1 METIT
6 HPFESVR
13 KAAQCFA
20 FVSVVAVLILGSTG
34 CSVFEQENQPE
45 TDTLFRAEVSL
56 RSLLINGQVH
66 FEIEDADAPL
76 VRDSFRYMYIITEAG
91 FYIVSANA
99 FPNAE
104 IGGVFGRNKL
114 TFEVDDQR
122 VELTSFTPILGER
135 TIPAHVRFD
144 RVTKKK
150 TGDRFKFIAFV
161 DDPGGLEKLEKITGE
176 SLR

>member
-1 METIT
+1 MESIT
-6 HPFESVR
+6 PPLESVR

-45 TDTLFRAEVSL
+45 TDTLFRAELSL
-56 RSLLINGQVH
+56 RSLHINGQVH
-66 FEIEDADAPL
+66 FERDEAVPPL

-91 FYIVSANA
+91 FYIVSENA

-104 IGGVFGRNKL
+104 VGGVFDGKKL
-114 TFEVDDQR
+114 IFEVDDQR

-144 RVTKKK
+144 RITKKGM
-150 TGDRFKFIAFV
+150 GDKFMFISFV
-161 DDPGGLEKLEKITGE
+161 NDHGGLEKLERITGE

>member
-13 KAAQCFA
+13 KVAQCFA

-34 CSVFEQENQPE
+34 CSVFEQEDQPE
-45 TDTLFRAEVSL
+45 TDTPFRAELSL
-56 RSLLINGQVH
+56 RSLHINGQVH
-66 FEIEDADAPL
+66 FERDEAVGSL

-104 IGGVFGRNKL
+104 VGGVFDGKKL
-114 TFEVDDQR
+114 IFEVDDQR

-161 DDPGGLEKLEKITGE
+161 DDHGGLEKLERITGE